1 MALGRID
8 VSIRQIGVLLILWL
22 AFLFSFVDRLAW
34 APVIPLATQA
44 LAMSAKEAGS
54 YMTAFYTGYVL
65 TQLPGGYL
73 TDRFG
78 YRRVL
83 LGSFLVM
90 GLFTLLMGTVTTF
103 WQGLVY
109 RVLAGLGSGAIF
121 SACVRA
127 IFDWFS
133 SRGRGTAMGFFMT
146 ASSLGVSVVN
156 LFVPTVAKLYGWNAS
171 FYVAGVFPLL
181 ALLLAYFLLQE
192 KTAVSVVSMKKQ
204 VNFLADIEALLQNRN
219 LMLTGLAGFCAMW
232 ATWGTATWAN
242 TYMNKGL
249 AISLVDAG
257 LFMSLY
263 GMAALFCK
271 PLAGVV
277 TDLLGGKKKM
287 LLFWMLA
294 AFGLTLFWFGANRS
308 VPMLYIL
315 APVLGIA
322 AFIYSPVMNTHIG
335 ELVPPHQVGT
345 ATGLVNTVWQLGSLL
360 SPLAVG
366 AVIDATHNYFYAF
379 ATLGVGPL
387 VGAALILLV
396 EEKTRVSPAL
406 EGAK

>member
-1 MALGRID
+1 MMLGRIE
-8 VSIRQIGVLLILWL
+8 VSWRQLGVLLILWL

-34 APVIPLATQA
+34 APVIPLAA
-44 LAMSAKEAGS
+44 RSLAISAKEAGS
-54 YMTAFYTGYVL
+54 YMTAFYAGYVL

-156 LFVPTVAKLYGWNAS
+156 LFVPTVAKLYGWSAS

-181 ALLLAYFLLQE
+181 TLVLAYFLLRE
-192 KTAVSVVSMKKQ
+192 KTVVSLAASTRQQ
-204 VNFLADIEALLQNRN
+204 VDFLTDVGQLLHNRN
-219 LMLTGLAGFCAMW
+219 IMLTGLAGFFAMW

-249 AISLVDAG
+249 GISLVAAG

-263 GMAALFCK
+263 GVAALVCK

-277 TDLLGGKKKM
+277 ADLLGGRKKM

-294 AFGLTLFWFGANRS
+294 AFGLALFWFGANRS
-308 VPMLYIL
+308 VSMLYIL
-315 APVLGIA
+315 APVLGIT
-322 AFIYSPVMNTHIG
+322 AFIYSPVMNTQVG
-335 ELVPPHQVGT
+335 ELVPAQQVGT

-366 AVIDATHNYFYAF
+366 AVIDATNNYFYAF

-387 VGAALILLV
+387 LGAAFIMLV
-396 EEKTRVSPAL
+396 RENGRS
-406 EGAK
+406 